1 MITKVTRA
9 RNGEKKKNLR
19 NWPSRFLV
27 PGANRGNCIRDH
39 ALVFVRHMRHAP
51 HRRRGRAAPAWDSAQ
66 HRPCRR
72 HALNRSEAIEKHA
85 IACVCG
91 PVVMEAPGG
100 TWLMVHAERA
110 ARSPPRCADPRERAR
125 ARAKGGVVAER
136 EGQIHKL
143 HQYTKVVARLSNGA
157 DLDVLT
163 PALDRHLVLVGFAF
177 LPRRVAV
184 RCCCPPRGPRA
195 ATHGANRTRTR
206 HV

>member
-1 MITKVTRA
+1 MKSPV
-9 RNGEKKKNLR
+9 N
-19 NWPSRFLV
+19 
-27 PGANRGNCIRDH
+27 
-39 ALVFVRHMRHAP
+39 
-51 HRRRGRAAPAWDSAQ
+51 RRGVHVSMCVVAPQ
-66 HRPCRR
+66 Y
-72 HALNRSEAIEKHA
+72 ALQ
-85 IACVCG
+85 C
-91 PVVMEAPGG
+91 PP
-100 TWLMVHAERA
+100 
-110 ARSPPRCADPRERAR
+110 RSPTRQPPSHEGLSHVIAIDAASPVAVIMVVVARQRAR